1 MSKIQRLYNKV
12 SDGWWLYHAPESFIQ
27 SHLALHIAHNGEF
40 CVYPECSPKRWK
52 ASVSR
57 GNGTKPRGRPFSA
70 HNKKRF
76 DLVIWRK
83 SGKRPRAI
91 VEIKRAV
98 YASPLVED
106 AGKIV
111 DYGKEAQFFGIRTAY
126 ILAYSEARQ
135 NGKKA
140 PRHSGTKKLE
150 QRFKAWSENLRE
162 ECGDKA
168 TVKCV
173 GWEAH
178 EPRDQ
183 DDKPKWSWGVALYR
197 LDYRAKKKKKK
208 RVVSRS
214 PAVMRTRK
222 AA

>member
-1 MSKIQRLYNKV
+1 MPKIQRLYEKV
-12 SDGWWLYHAPESFIQ
+12 SGGWWLYHAPESFIQ

-52 ASVSR
+52 ASVDE
-57 GNGTKPRGRPFSA
+57 GNGAKPRGRPFSA

-76 DLVIWRK
+76 DLVIWWK
-83 SGKRPRAI
+83 SGNRPRAI
-91 VEIKRAV
+91 VEIKRAMN
-98 YASPLVED
+98 ASPLVAD

-111 DYGKEAQFFGIRTAY
+111 KYGKEAQSFCIKTAY
-126 ILAYSEARQ
+126 ILAYSEAWR
-135 NGKKA
+135 NTERA
-140 PRHSGTKKLE
+140 PQHSGKKKLE
-150 QRFKAWSENLRE
+150 QRFKAWSKNLRE
-162 ECGDKA
+162 KCGNKA

-183 DDKPKWSWGVALYR
+183 DEKPKGSWGVALYR
-197 LDYRAKKKKKK
+197 LDYCAKNKK
-208 RVVSRS
+208 RKRTARRS
-214 PAVMRTRK
+214 PAVMQARK